1 MVRPMAQRSTLNVVG
16 KDLTFRFLRQLVAM
30 ADVNGVCS
38 VAEQHPLG
46 WWLNHA
52 SNQQQAEHQR

>member
-1 MVRPMAQRSTLNVVG
+1 MAQLCALNVMG
-16 KDLTFRFLRQLVAM
+16 KDLTFGFLRELITM
-30 ADVNGVCS
+30 ANVNGVCRI
-38 VAEQHPLG
+38 AEQHPLG